1 MGYSS
6 GKNAFGICDRTGL
19 RYPLHDLVWEIKRGI
34 RTGSRIGRDVVD
46 PDHPQN
52 FIGRVKINDPQ
63 SLKNARPDSNRG
75 DGLWG
80 WAPVGNPAQ
89 YMVGSVGTVTVTTA

>member
-19 RYPLHDLVWEIKRGI
+19 RYPLHELVWEIKRGI

-63 SLKNARPDSNRG
+63 SLRNGRPDSNTG
-75 DGLWG
+75 AGLWG

-89 YMVGSVGTVTVTTA
+89 YMVCSVGTVTVTTA

>member
-1 MGYSS
+1 MAYSS
-6 GKNAFGICDRTGL
+6 GKHAFGICDRTGL
-19 RYPLHDLVWEIKRGI
+19 RYKLSDLVWEMKRGV
-34 RTGSRIGRDVVD
+34 RTGSRIGKDVVD

-52 FIGRVKINDPQ
+52 FLGRVKIFDPQ
-63 SLKNARPDSNRG
+63 SLLNPRPDSNTG
-75 DGLWG
+75 AGLWG